1 MSLKVVFVI
10 FVFFIVA
17 KTYSQDNQEKKIN
30 ITIQTYL
37 ARINDNIYLTK
48 TENEKL
54 FILKRNQ
61 TKNLKLVED
70 KYKNH
75 FKLNDEIL
83 KVNIEFSKLVVQ
95 EFGKQKGLQILEA
108 SKIVM
113 GTYLIKTKPNQSINN
128 TLKTNRNHEKTNFSS
143 SRMLIN
149 WIKCFGSK

>member
-113 GTYLIKTKPNQSINN
+113 GTYLIKTKPNQ
-128 TLKTNRNHEKTNFSS
+128 
-143 SRMLIN
+143 
-149 WIKCFGSK
+149 

>member
-128 TLKTNRNHEKTNFSS
+128 
-143 SRMLIN
+143 
-149 WIKCFGSK
+149 

>member
-83 KVNIEFSKLVVQ
+83 KVNIEFSKLVVK

-128 TLKTNRNHEKTNFSS
+128 
-143 SRMLIN
+143 
-149 WIKCFGSK
+149 